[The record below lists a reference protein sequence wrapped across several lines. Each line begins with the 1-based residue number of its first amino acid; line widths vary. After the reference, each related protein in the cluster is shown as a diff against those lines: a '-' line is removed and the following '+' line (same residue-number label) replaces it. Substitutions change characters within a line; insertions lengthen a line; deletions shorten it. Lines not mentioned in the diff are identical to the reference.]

1 MLNWSKKQRLKL
13 LVKHKMADK
22 KVVELLVNGGQANA
36 GPPLG
41 PALGPLGVN
50 VMAIVNRIN
59 ELTKD
64 YSGMKVPV
72 KVIVDPDTKQFEVT
86 VGTPTASALIVSELK
101 IEKGS
106 GTPKTQKVGNL
117 TMEQIIKIAQMKS
130 PDSYANSLKGVV
142 KEVVGTCGSLGVTV
156 EGKEPKE
163 VAKEIDQGQHDKT
176 LATQ

>member
-1 MLNWSKKQRLKL
+1 MMAETKKIEA
-13 LVKHKMADK
+13 LVS
-22 KVVELLVNGGQANA
+22 GGQATA

-50 VMAIVNRIN
+50 VMAIVRRIN

-72 KVIVDPDTKQFEVT
+72 KISVNTETKEFEVV
-86 VGTPTASALIVSELK
+86 VGTPTTSALIVKEIG

-106 GTPKTQKVGNL
+106 GSPKAQKVGNL
-117 TMEQIIKIAQMKS
+117 TIEQVAKIARLKS
-130 PDSYANSLKGVV
+130 QSSLASSRRAAA
-142 KEVVGTCGSLGVTV
+142 KEIVGSCVSIGVTV

-163 VAKEIDQGQHDKT
+163 ILREIDEGRYDDRLKE
-176 LATQ
+176 

>member
-1 MLNWSKKQRLKL
+1 MT
-13 LVKHKMADK
+13 DK
-22 KVVELLVNGGQANA
+22 KVVELLVSGGQANA

-50 VMAIVNRIN
+50 VMAIVNKIN

-106 GTPKTQKVGNL
+106 GTPSTQKVGNL
-117 TMEQIIKIAQMKS
+117 TMEQVIRIAKMKR
-130 PDSYANSLKGVV
+130 AELLAKTLKGAT
-142 KEVVGTCGSLGVTV
+142 KEVLGVCVSMGVTA
-156 EGKEPKE
+156 EGKDPRE
-163 VAKEIDQGQHDKT
+163 VQREIDNGKYDAALSNSH
-176 LATQ
+176 